1 MKEKELAFSDVP
13 NNFLWC
19 INRQC
24 SKAETCLRQLAE
36 RLSPEELISC
46 SAINPKHLA
55 KFKNECP
62 YFCSNKQVRYA
73 RGFLGILENLTAKQ
87 THFFINR
94 VISNSSR
101 RTYYRVRNGERA
113 LSPAE
118 QQNIINIL
126 KECGVT
132 FSIEFDSYFE
142 DYYWGNTLWY
152 ANLCLLIGKVV
163 PINRHICAS

>member
-73 RGFLGILENLTAKQ
+73 KGFLGILENLTAKQ

-142 DYYWGNTLWY
+142 DYYWSNTLCY

-163 PINRHICAS
+163 PIKRHICAS

>member
-73 RGFLGILENLTAKQ
+73 RGFLGILETSPPNKHTSSS
-87 THFFINR
+87 TGSS
-94 VISNSSR
+94 VIPAAVPTIVSAMANGHYLLPSNKIS
-101 RTYYRVRNGERA
+101 
-113 LSPAE
+113 
-118 QQNIINIL
+118 
-126 KECGVT
+126 
-132 FSIEFDSYFE
+132 
-142 DYYWGNTLWY
+142 
-152 ANLCLLIGKVV
+152 
-163 PINRHICAS
+163 

>member
-73 RGFLGILENLTAKQ
+73 
-87 THFFINR
+87 
-94 VISNSSR
+94 SNSSR

-142 DYYWGNTLWY
+142 DYYWSNTL
-152 ANLCLLIGKVV
+152 
-163 PINRHICAS
+163 

>member
-1 MKEKELAFSDVP
+1 M
-13 NNFLWC
+13 
-19 INRQC
+19 
-24 SKAETCLRQLAE
+24 
-36 RLSPEELISC
+36 
-46 SAINPKHLA
+46 
-55 KFKNECP
+55 
-62 YFCSNKQVRYA
+62 KQVRYA
-73 RGFLGILENLTAKQ
+73 KGFLVILENLTAKQ

-142 DYYWGNTLWY
+142 DYYWSNTL
-152 ANLCLLIGKVV
+152 
-163 PINRHICAS
+163 

>member
-1 MKEKELAFSDVP
+1 MYEQISPDTSHIRYEETDLSYLKLRPYRFKCGIYLI
-13 NNFLWC
+13 C
-19 INRQC
+19 IQQC

-73 RGFLGILENLTAKQ
+73 RGFLGILENLTSKQ

-142 DYYWGNTLWY
+142 DYYWSNTL
-152 ANLCLLIGKVV
+152 
-163 PINRHICAS
+163 

>member
-46 SAINPKHLA
+46 STINPKHLA

-73 RGFLGILENLTAKQ
+73 KGFLGILENLTAKQ

-118 QQNIINIL
+118 Q
-126 KECGVT
+126 
-132 FSIEFDSYFE
+132 
-142 DYYWGNTLWY
+142 
-152 ANLCLLIGKVV
+152 
-163 PINRHICAS
+163 

>member
-1 MKEKELAFSDVP
+1 MNKNELTFSDIP

-24 SKAETCLRQLAE
+24 TKAEVCLRQLAE

-46 SAINPKHLA
+46 STINLKHLA
-55 KFKNECP
+55 KFKKECP
-62 YFCSNKQVRYA
+62 YFRSNKQVRYA
-73 RGFLGILENLTAKQ
+73 RGFLGILENLTTRQ
-87 THFFINR
+87 TRFFINR

-101 RTYYRVRNGERA
+101 RTYYRIRNGERA
-113 LSPAE
+113 LSPVE
-118 QQNIINIL
+118 QQSIINIL

-142 DYYWGNTLWY
+142 DYYWGNTL
-152 ANLCLLIGKVV
+152 
-163 PINRHICAS
+163 

>member
-1 MKEKELAFSDVP
+1 MNQTILSYKPLSIMKKKELEFSDIP

-24 SKAETCLRQLAE
+24 PKAKTCLRQLAE
-36 RLSPEELISC
+36 RLSPENLIVC
-46 SAINPKHLA
+46 NAINPKHLA
-55 KFKNECP
+55 KFADECP

-73 RGFLGILENLTAKQ
+73 KGFLGILEKLTAKQ
-87 THFFINR
+87 TRFLISR

-118 QQNIINIL
+118 QQSIINIL
-126 KECGVT
+126 KECGVA
-132 FSIEFDSYFE
+132 FPIEFDSYFE
-142 DYYWGNTLWY
+142 DYFWGNAL
-152 ANLCLLIGKVV
+152 
-163 PINRHICAS
+163 

>member
-73 RGFLGILENLTAKQ
+73 RGFLGILENLTSKQ

-94 VISNSSR
+94 VIPAAVPTIVSAMANGHYLLPSNKIS
-101 RTYYRVRNGERA
+101 
-113 LSPAE
+113 
-118 QQNIINIL
+118 
-126 KECGVT
+126 
-132 FSIEFDSYFE
+132 
-142 DYYWGNTLWY
+142 
-152 ANLCLLIGKVV
+152 
-163 PINRHICAS
+163 

>member
-73 RGFLGILENLTAKQ
+73 RGFLGILENLTSKQ

-101 RTYYRVRNGERA
+101 RTYYRVRNGERIIRKSKFPQNPKRSVRFSGKRTKRSVQKRKA
-113 LSPAE
+113 RNTQKAE
-118 QQNIINIL
+118 
-126 KECGVT
+126 T
-132 FSIEFDSYFE
+132 
-142 DYYWGNTLWY
+142 
-152 ANLCLLIGKVV
+152 KVL
-163 PINRHICAS
+163 

>member
-1 MKEKELAFSDVP
+1 MFPIISYGVSTGNAVKQKLASGNWQKGF
-13 NNFLWC
+13 
-19 INRQC
+19 
-24 SKAETCLRQLAE
+24 
-36 RLSPEELISC
+36 SPEELISC
-46 SAINPKHLA
+46 STINPKHLA

-142 DYYWGNTLWY
+142 DYYWSNTL
-152 ANLCLLIGKVV
+152 
-163 PINRHICAS
+163 